1 MLGLLTDFVEELRA
15 AGIPASTV
23 ETIDALEAVA
33 VVDLADRA
41 ALKAALGATLVKS
54 ARHLDAFDTAF
65 EVFFGLDR
73 PPPPSGSDIGGESV
87 CTDSSSDS
95 SSPQGGSGGSGSLSE
110 LLAAAMGSHD
120 WDTVR
125 GLVERAVEELAQMTS
140 GRPVGGAYYLYRTL
154 RRLDVDSLR
163 RMLLELAEEQRTHP
177 GLADETLERRL
188 RYEEVDALIER
199 LREELLAEI
208 RRRLVADR
216 GSQAVA
222 ATLRAP
228 PLEELDLMHASDDQ
242 LRRIE
247 ELIGPL
253 TRKLAAR
260 LARRDLHRRRGRLD
274 FRRTVRA
281 SLATGGVPL
290 DLRFRSMRRFRP
302 EIFLLCDV
310 SGSMATFA
318 RFTLQF
324 TYAMSARFAG
334 LRAFAFVDG
343 VDEITHLL
351 TPGLRF
357 GEAAQR
363 IFSEAEVVEL
373 DGHSDYGNAFSRFS
387 VSYGGEL
394 TARSTVIIAGDARNN
409 YRDFG
414 EEALAEM
421 AGAAEAVFW
430 LNPEPRAY
438 WDTGDS
444 LQSRMSAH
452 CTEVFEV
459 RNLLQLE
466 QFVENLADFRR
477 KSPPGPVRRAASPIG
492 R

>member
-1 MLGLLTDFVEELRA
+1 MLSLLTDFVEELRA

-23 ETIDALEAVA
+23 ETIDALEALA
-33 VVDLADRA
+33 VVDLADRP

-65 EVFFGLDR
+65 EVFFGLGR
-73 PPPPSGSDIGGESV
+73 PPPPAETGIGGEAV
-87 CTDSSSDS
+87 SSDNS
-95 SSPQGGSGGSGSLSE
+95 SQGGVSGGMGSLAE
-110 LLAAAMGSHD
+110 LLAAAMGAED
-120 WDTVR
+120 WESVR
-125 GLVERAVEELAQMTS
+125 ALVERAVEDLAGMTA

-163 RMLLELAEEQRTHP
+163 TLLMDLMEERGLHP
-177 GLADETLERRL
+177 GLADEALGRRL
-188 RYEEVDALIER
+188 RTEEVDALIER
-199 LREELLAEI
+199 LREELMAEI

-216 GSQAVA
+216 GRQAVA
-222 ATLRAP
+222 STLRSP
-228 PLEELDLMHASDDQ
+228 PLEETDLMHASDAQ

-260 LARRDLHRRRGRLD
+260 LARRDLHRRRGRPD

-290 DLRFRSMRRFRP
+290 DLRFRAMRRFRP

-324 TYAMSARFAG
+324 TYAMSARFSS

-343 VDEITHLL
+343 VDEVTDLL

-357 GEAAQR
+357 GEAARR

-387 VSYGGEL
+387 DRYGGEL
-394 TARSTVIIAGDARNN
+394 TARSTVIITGDARNN

-414 EEALAEM
+414 WEALAEM
-421 AGAAEAVFW
+421 AGAAEAVYW

-444 LQSRMSAH
+444 LQSRMSVH
-452 CTEVFEV
+452 CTEVYEV
-459 RNLLQLE
+459 RNLAQLE
-466 QFVENLADFRR
+466 QFVENLADYRR
-477 KSPPGPVRRAASPIG
+477 KGPARPVRRPVSPIG
-492 R
+492 L

>member
-23 ETIDALEAVA
+23 ETIDALEAMA

-41 ALKAALGATLVKS
+41 ALKSALGATLVKS

-65 EVFFGLDR
+65 EVFFGVDR
-73 PPPPSGSDIGGESV
+73 PAPPAERDIGGEV
-87 CTDSSSDS
+87 AASDG
-95 SSPQGGSGGSGSLSE
+95 SSPQGGAGGMGSLAE
-110 LLAAAMGSHD
+110 LIAAAMGSHD
-120 WDTVR
+120 WETLKD
-125 GLVERAVEELAQMTS
+125 LVQRAVEELAGMTS

-163 RMLLELAEEQRTHP
+163 QMLMEMLEERGLHP
-177 GLADETLERRL
+177 GVKEETLERRF
-188 RYEEVDALIER
+188 RNEEVDALIER
-199 LREELLAEI
+199 LREELVAEI

-228 PLEELDLMHASDDQ
+228 PLEEMDLMHASDAH

-260 LARRDLHRRRGRLD
+260 LARRDLHRRQGRLD

-281 SLATGGVPL
+281 SLATGGVPV

-324 TYAMSARFAG
+324 TYAMSARFSS

-343 VDEITHLL
+343 VDEITGLL

-387 VSYGGEL
+387 DRYGGEL

-414 EEALAEM
+414 GEALAEM
-421 AGAAEAVFW
+421 ATVAEAVYW

-452 CTEVFEV
+452 CTDVYEV

-466 QFVENLADFRR
+466 HFVENLADYRR
-477 KSPPGPVRRAASPIG
+477 RRPIRPIRRSALPIG

>member
-1 MLGLLTDFVEELRA
+1 MLGLLTDFVEELRE
-15 AGIPASTV
+15 AGVPVSTV
-23 ETIDALEAVA
+23 EAIDALEAVV

-65 EVFFGLDR
+65 EVFFGLGR
-73 PPPPSGSDIGGESV
+73 PPPPAEADIGGESA
-87 CTDSSSDS
+87 SSDS
-95 SSPQGGSGGSGSLSE
+95 SSPQGGSGGLESLAE
-110 LLAAAMGSHD
+110 LLAAAMGSND
-120 WDTVR
+120 WETVR
-125 GLVERAVEELAQMTS
+125 GLVERAVEELAGMTS

-154 RRLDVDSLR
+154 RRLDSNFLR
-163 RMLLELAEEQRTHP
+163 QMLMELMEERGSHP
-177 GLADETLERRL
+177 GLGEETLERRL
-188 RYEEVDALIER
+188 RAEEVDALIER
-199 LREELLAEI
+199 LREELMAEI

-222 ATLRAP
+222 TTLRAP
-228 PLEELDLMHASDDQ
+228 PLEEMDLMHASDAQ

-260 LARRDLHRRRGRLD
+260 LTRRDLHRRQGRLD

-324 TYAMSARFAG
+324 TYAMSARFSS

-343 VDEITHLL
+343 VDEITDLL

-373 DGHSDYGNAFSRFS
+373 DGHSDYGNAFSRFANR
-387 VSYGGEL
+387 YGGEL

-414 EEALAEM
+414 GKALGEM
-421 AGAAEAVFW
+421 ATVAEAVYW

-452 CTEVFEV
+452 CTEVYEV

-466 QFVENLADFRR
+466 QFVENLADYRR
-477 KSPPGPVRRAASPIG
+477 KPSVGAIRRSASPIG

>member
-1 MLGLLTDFVEELRA
+1 VLGLLTDFVEELRA
-15 AGIPASTV
+15 AGIPVSTV
-23 ETIDALEAVA
+23 ETIDALEAAA

-54 ARHLDAFDTAF
+54 ARHLDAFDIAF

-73 PPPPSGSDIGGESV
+73 PPPPAETDIGRESV
-87 CTDSSSDS
+87 SVDDSSL
-95 SSPQGGSGGSGSLSE
+95 QGTSGGVGSLAE

-120 WDTVR
+120 WETVR
-125 GLVERAVEELAQMTS
+125 GLVEQAVEELAGMTS

-163 RMLLELAEEQRTHP
+163 RMLMELVEERGSHP
-177 GLADETLERRL
+177 GLGDEILERRL
-188 RYEEVDALIER
+188 RAEQVDALIER
-199 LREELLAEI
+199 LREELMAEI

-228 PLEELDLMHASDDQ
+228 PLEEMDLMHASDAQ

-260 LARRDLHRRRGRLD
+260 LARRDLHRRQGRLD

-290 DLRFRSMRRFRP
+290 DVRFRSMRRFRP

-324 TYAMSARFAG
+324 TYAMSARFSS

-343 VDEITHLL
+343 VDEITDLL

-387 VSYGGEL
+387 NRYGGEL

-409 YRDFG
+409 YRDFAG
-414 EEALAEM
+414 EALAEM
-421 AGAAEAVFW
+421 ARVAEAVYW

-452 CTEVFEV
+452 CTEVYEV

-466 QFVENLADFRR
+466 QFVENLADYRR
-477 KSPPGPVRRAASPIG
+477 KAPVGPIRAPASPVG

>member
-1 MLGLLTDFVEELRA
+1 MLSLLTDFVEELRA
-15 AGIPASTV
+15 AGVPVSTV
-23 ETIDALEAVA
+23 ETIDALGALE
-33 VVDLADRA
+33 VVNLADRD
-41 ALKAALGATLVKS
+41 ALKSALGATLVKS
-54 ARHLDAFDTAF
+54 ARHMDAFDTAF
-65 EVFFGLDR
+65 EVFFALNR
-73 PPPPSGSDIGGESV
+73 PPPPAEAEIATQAVSTDGSSQTGAAGGL
-87 CTDSSSDS
+87 
-95 SSPQGGSGGSGSLSE
+95 GSLAES
-110 LLAAAMGSHD
+110 LAAALGSHD
-120 WDTVR
+120 WETLR
-125 GLVERAVEELAQMTS
+125 RLVERAVEELAGMTS
-140 GRPVGGAYYLYRTL
+140 GRPVGGAYYLYRTM
-154 RRLDVDSLR
+154 RRLDIDSLR
-163 RMLLELAEEQRTHP
+163 EMLAELLGEQGLHP
-177 GLADETLERRL
+177 GLNEEVLENRFRA
-188 RYEEVDALIER
+188 EEVDALIER
-199 LREELLAEI
+199 LRKELMTEI

-216 GSQAVA
+216 GSQPVA

-228 PLEELDLMHASDDQ
+228 PLEELDLMHASEVQ

-247 ELIGPL
+247 EMIGPL

-290 DLRFRSMRRFRP
+290 DLRFRAMRRFRP

-324 TYAMSARFAG
+324 TYAMSARFSS

-343 VDEITHLL
+343 VDEITDLL
-351 TPGLRF
+351 IPGLRF
-357 GEAAQR
+357 GAVAQR

-373 DGHSDYGNAFSRFS
+373 DGHSDYGNALSRFS
-387 VSYGGEL
+387 DRYGSEL
-394 TARSTVIIAGDARNN
+394 TPRSTVIIAGDARNN
-409 YRDFG
+409 YRGFDG
-414 EEALAEM
+414 EALAET
-421 AGAAEAVFW
+421 ARVAEAVYW

-452 CTEVFEV
+452 CTHVYEV

-466 QFVENLADFRR
+466 QFVENLADHRR
-477 KSPPGPVRRAASPIG
+477 KAPIPPIRRSASPIV

>member
-15 AGIPASTV
+15 AGIPVSTV

-65 EVFFGLDR
+65 EVFFALDR
-73 PPPPSGSDIGGESV
+73 PPPPAESDIGGESV
-87 CTDSSSDS
+87 SPDG
-95 SSPQGGSGGSGSLSE
+95 SSPQGRSGGSGSLAE

-120 WDTVR
+120 WETVR
-125 GLVERAVEELAQMTS
+125 GLVERAVEELAGMTS

-154 RRLDVDSLR
+154 RRLDVDALR
-163 RMLLELAEEQRTHP
+163 QMLMELMEERGPHTGP
-177 GLADETLERRL
+177 GGEALERRF
-188 RYEEVDALIER
+188 RAEEVDALIER
-199 LREELLAEI
+199 LREELMAEI

-228 PLEELDLMHASDDQ
+228 PLEEMDLMHASDAQ

-260 LARRDLHRRRGRLD
+260 LARRDVHRRRGRLD

-290 DLRFRSMRRFRP
+290 DVRFRSMRRFRP

-310 SGSMATFA
+310 SGSMVTFA

-324 TYAMSARFAG
+324 TYAMSARFSS

-343 VDEITHLL
+343 VDEITDLL

-387 VSYGGEL
+387 NRYGGEL

-409 YRDFG
+409 YRDFPG
-414 EEALAEM
+414 EALAEM
-421 AGAAEAVFW
+421 ARVAEAVYW

-452 CTEVFEV
+452 CTEVYEV

-466 QFVENLADFRR
+466 RFVENLADYRR
-477 KSPPGPVRRAASPIG
+477 KAPVGPIRRPVSPIG

>member
-1 MLGLLTDFVEELRA
+1 VLGLLTDFVEELRA
-15 AGIPASTV
+15 AGIPVSTV

-65 EVFFGLDR
+65 EVFFALDR
-73 PPPPSGSDIGGESV
+73 PPPPAEFDIGGESV
-87 CTDSSSDS
+87 SPDG
-95 SSPQGGSGGSGSLSE
+95 SSPQGSSGGSGSLAE

-120 WDTVR
+120 WETVR
-125 GLVERAVEELAQMTS
+125 GLVERAVEELAGMTS

-154 RRLDVDSLR
+154 RRLDVDALR
-163 RMLLELAEEQRTHP
+163 QMLMELMEERGPHT
-177 GLADETLERRL
+177 GLGGEALERRF
-188 RYEEVDALIER
+188 RAEEVDALIER
-199 LREELLAEI
+199 LREELMAEI

-228 PLEELDLMHASDDQ
+228 PLEEMDLMHASDAQ

-290 DLRFRSMRRFRP
+290 DVRFRSMRRFRP

-324 TYAMSARFAG
+324 TYAMSARFSS

-343 VDEITHLL
+343 VDEITDLL

-387 VSYGGEL
+387 NRYGGEL

-409 YRDFG
+409 YRDFPG
-414 EEALAEM
+414 EALAEM
-421 AGAAEAVFW
+421 ARVAEAVYW

-452 CTEVFEV
+452 CTEVYEV

-466 QFVENLADFRR
+466 RFVENLADYRR
-477 KSPPGPVRRAASPIG
+477 KAPVGPIRRPVSPIG

>member
-15 AGIPASTV
+15 AGVPVSTV

-41 ALKAALGATLVKS
+41 ALKSALGATLVKS

-73 PPPPSGSDIGGESV
+73 PPPPVETDMGGGSV
-87 CTDSSSDS
+87 PTDG
-95 SSPQGGSGGSGSLSE
+95 SSPDGSSGGWGSLAE

-120 WDTVR
+120 WETVG
-125 GLVERAVEELAQMTS
+125 GLVERAVEELAGMTS

-154 RRLDVDSLR
+154 RRLDVDALR
-163 RMLLELAEEQRTHP
+163 QMLMDLMEERGSHR
-177 GLADETLERRL
+177 GLGEETLERRF
-188 RYEEVDALIER
+188 RAEEVDALIER
-199 LREELLAEI
+199 LREELMAEI

-228 PLEELDLMHASDDQ
+228 PLEEMDLMHASDAQ

-260 LARRDLHRRRGRLD
+260 LSRRDLHRRRGRLD

-290 DLRFRSMRRFRP
+290 DLRFRSVRRFRP

-324 TYAMSARFAG
+324 TYAMSARFSS

-343 VDEITHLL
+343 VDEITDLL

-387 VSYGGEL
+387 NRYGGEL

-414 EEALAEM
+414 PEALAEM
-421 AGAAEAVFW
+421 ARSAEAVYW

-452 CTEVFEV
+452 CTEVYEV

-466 QFVENLADFRR
+466 QFVENLADHRR
-477 KSPPGPVRRAASPIG
+477 KRPVGPIRRSAPPIYR
-492 R
+492 

>member
-15 AGIPASTV
+15 AGVPASTV

-73 PPPPSGSDIGGESV
+73 PPPPAGSDVGGESV
-87 CTDSSSDS
+87 SPDG
-95 SSPQGGSGGSGSLSE
+95 SSPQGGSGGSGSVAE

-125 GLVERAVEELAQMTS
+125 GLVERAVEELAGMTS

-154 RRLDVDSLR
+154 RRLDVDALR
-163 RMLLELAEEQRTHP
+163 QMLMELIEERGSHP
-177 GLADETLERRL
+177 GLGDETLERRF
-188 RYEEVDALIER
+188 RAEEVDALIER
-199 LREELLAEI
+199 LREELMAEI

-228 PLEELDLMHASDDQ
+228 PLEEMDLMHASDAQ

-260 LARRDLHRRRGRLD
+260 LARRDLHRRQGRLD

-324 TYAMSARFAG
+324 TYAMSARFSS

-343 VDEITHLL
+343 VDEITGLL

-387 VSYGGEL
+387 NRYGGEL

-414 EEALAEM
+414 GEALAEM
-421 AGAAEAVFW
+421 ARVAEAVYW

-452 CTEVFEV
+452 CTEVYEV
-459 RNLLQLE
+459 RSLLQLE
-466 QFVENLADFRR
+466 QFVERLADYR
-477 KSPPGPVRRAASPIG
+477 RRAPVGPIRRPVSPIG

>member
-1 MLGLLTDFVEELRA
+1 MLSLLTDFVEELRA
-15 AGIPASTV
+15 AGVPVSMA

-33 VVDLADRA
+33 VVDLADRP
-41 ALKAALGATLVKS
+41 ALKAALEATLVKS
-54 ARHLDAFDTAF
+54 ARHLDAFATAF
-65 EVFFGLDR
+65 EVFFGLGR
-73 PPPPSGSDIGGESV
+73 PPPPADAEMGGESASSDV
-87 CTDSSSDS
+87 SSS
-95 SSPQGGSGGSGSLSE
+95 QGGSGGLGSLAE
-110 LLAAAMGSHD
+110 LLAAAMGSND
-120 WDTVR
+120 WETVR
-125 GLVERAVEELAQMTS
+125 GLVERAVEELAGMTS

-163 RMLLELAEEQRTHP
+163 QMLAELLEERGSHP
-177 GLADETLERRL
+177 GLGEETLERRL
-188 RYEEVDALIER
+188 RDEEVEALIER
-199 LREELLAEI
+199 LREELMAEI

-228 PLEELDLMHASDDQ
+228 ALEEMDLMHASDAQ

-290 DLRFRSMRRFRP
+290 DVRFRSMRRFRP

-324 TYAMSARFAG
+324 TYAMSARFSS

-343 VDEITHLL
+343 VDEITDLL
-351 TPGLRF
+351 VPGLRF

-373 DGHSDYGNAFSRFS
+373 DGHSDYGNAFARFS
-387 VSYGGEL
+387 NRYGGEL

-421 AGAAEAVFW
+421 ARSAEAVYW

-444 LQSRMSAH
+444 LQSRMSAY
-452 CTEVFEV
+452 CTQVYEV

-466 QFVENLADFRR
+466 QFVENLADYRR
-477 KSPPGPVRRAASPIG
+477 KRPVGPVRRSALPTG

>member
-1 MLGLLTDFVEELRA
+1 MLGLLTDFVEELRE
-15 AGIPASTV
+15 AGVPVSTV
-23 ETIDALEAVA
+23 EAIDALEAVV

-65 EVFFGLDR
+65 EVFFGLGR
-73 PPPPSGSDIGGESV
+73 PPPPAEADIGGESA
-87 CTDSSSDS
+87 SSDS
-95 SSPQGGSGGSGSLSE
+95 SSPQGGSGGLESLAE
-110 LLAAAMGSHD
+110 LLAAAMGSND
-120 WDTVR
+120 WGTVR
-125 GLVERAVEELAQMTS
+125 GLVERAVEELAGMTS

-154 RRLDVDSLR
+154 RRLDSNFLR
-163 RMLLELAEEQRTHP
+163 QMLMELMEERGSHP
-177 GLADETLERRL
+177 GLGEETLERRL
-188 RYEEVDALIER
+188 RAEEVDALIER
-199 LREELLAEI
+199 LREELMAEI

-222 ATLRAP
+222 TTLRAP
-228 PLEELDLMHASDDQ
+228 PLEEMDLMHASDAQ

-260 LARRDLHRRRGRLD
+260 LTRRDLHRRQGRLD

-324 TYAMSARFAG
+324 TYAMSARFSS

-343 VDEITHLL
+343 VDEITDLL

-373 DGHSDYGNAFSRFS
+373 DGHSDYGNAFSRFANR
-387 VSYGGEL
+387 YGGEL

-414 EEALAEM
+414 GEALGEM
-421 AGAAEAVFW
+421 ATVAEAVYW

-452 CTEVFEV
+452 CTEVYEV

-466 QFVENLADFRR
+466 QFVENLADYRR
-477 KSPPGPVRRAASPIG
+477 KPSVGAIRRSASPIG

>member
-23 ETIDALEAVA
+23 ETIDALEAMA

-41 ALKAALGATLVKS
+41 ALKSALGATLVKS

-65 EVFFGLDR
+65 EVFFGVDR
-73 PPPPSGSDIGGESV
+73 PPPPAEREIGGEAAA
-87 CTDSSSDS
+87 SDG
-95 SSPQGGSGGSGSLSE
+95 SSPQGGAGGMGSLAE
-110 LLAAAMGSHD
+110 LIAAAMGSHD
-120 WDTVR
+120 WETLKD
-125 GLVERAVEELAQMTS
+125 LVQRAVEELAGMTS

-163 RMLLELAEEQRTHP
+163 QMLMEMLEERGLHP
-177 GLADETLERRL
+177 GVNEETLERRF
-188 RYEEVDALIER
+188 RNEEVEALIER
-199 LREELLAEI
+199 LREELVAEI

-228 PLEELDLMHASDDQ
+228 PLEEMDLMHASDAH

-281 SLATGGVPL
+281 SLATGGVPV

-324 TYAMSARFAG
+324 TYAMSARFSAPSPSLTG
-334 LRAFAFVDG
+334 WTRSRASSHPGFASG
-343 VDEITHLL
+343 RPLSGSSRKPRWWSWTAIPTTGTPSPGSL
-351 TPGLRF
+351 TVT
-357 GEAAQR
+357 EA
-363 IFSEAEVVEL
+363 
-373 DGHSDYGNAFSRFS
+373 N
-387 VSYGGEL
+387 
-394 TARSTVIIAGDARNN
+394 
-409 YRDFG
+409 
-414 EEALAEM
+414 
-421 AGAAEAVFW
+421 
-430 LNPEPRAY
+430 
-438 WDTGDS
+438 
-444 LQSRMSAH
+444 
-452 CTEVFEV
+452 
-459 RNLLQLE
+459 
-466 QFVENLADFRR
+466 
-477 KSPPGPVRRAASPIG
+477 
-492 R
+492 

>member
-15 AGIPASTV
+15 AGIPVSTV
-23 ETIDALEAVA
+23 ETIDALEAAA

-65 EVFFGLDR
+65 EVFFGLGR
-73 PPPPSGSDIGGESV
+73 PPPPAETDIGGGSV
-87 CTDSSSDS
+87 SSDDP
-95 SSPQGGSGGSGSLSE
+95 SPQGSSGGAGSLAE
-110 LLAAAMGSHD
+110 LLAAAMGGHD
-120 WDTVR
+120 WETVR
-125 GLVERAVEELAQMTS
+125 GLVERAVEELAGMTS

-163 RMLLELAEEQRTHP
+163 QMLMELVEERGSHP
-177 GLADETLERRL
+177 GLGDETLERRL
-188 RYEEVDALIER
+188 RAEEVDALIER
-199 LREELLAEI
+199 LREELMAEI

-228 PLEELDLMHASDDQ
+228 PLEEMDLMHASDAQ

-260 LARRDLHRRRGRLD
+260 LARRDLHRRQGRLD

-290 DLRFRSMRRFRP
+290 DVRFRSMRRFRP

-324 TYAMSARFAG
+324 TYAMSARFSS

-343 VDEITHLL
+343 VDEITDLL

-387 VSYGGEL
+387 NRYGGEL

-409 YRDFG
+409 YRDFTG
-414 EEALAEM
+414 EALAEM
-421 AGAAEAVFW
+421 ARVAEAVYW

-452 CTEVFEV
+452 CTEVYEV

-466 QFVENLADFRR
+466 QFVENLADHRR
-477 KSPPGPVRRAASPIG
+477 KRPVGPIRAPASPVG

>member
-15 AGIPASTV
+15 AGIPVSTV
-23 ETIDALEAVA
+23 ETIDALEAAA

-65 EVFFGLDR
+65 EVFFGLGR
-73 PPPPSGSDIGGESV
+73 PPPPAETDIGGGSV
-87 CTDSSSDS
+87 SSDDP
-95 SSPQGGSGGSGSLSE
+95 SPQGSSGGAGSLAE
-110 LLAAAMGSHD
+110 LLAAAMGGHD
-120 WDTVR
+120 WETVR
-125 GLVERAVEELAQMTS
+125 GLVERAVEELAGMTS

-163 RMLLELAEEQRTHP
+163 QMLMELVEERGSHP
-177 GLADETLERRL
+177 GLGDETLERRL
-188 RYEEVDALIER
+188 RAEEVDALIER
-199 LREELLAEI
+199 LREELMAEI

-228 PLEELDLMHASDDQ
+228 PLEEMDLMHASDAQ

-260 LARRDLHRRRGRLD
+260 LARRDLHRRQGRLD

-290 DLRFRSMRRFRP
+290 DVRFRSMRRFRP

-324 TYAMSARFAG
+324 TYAMSARFSS

-343 VDEITHLL
+343 VDEITDLL

-387 VSYGGEL
+387 NRYGGEL

-409 YRDFG
+409 YRDFTG
-414 EEALAEM
+414 EALAEM
-421 AGAAEAVFW
+421 ARVAEAVYW

-452 CTEVFEV
+452 CTEVYEV

-466 QFVENLADFRR
+466 QFVENLADHRR
-477 KSPPGPVRRAASPIG
+477 KRPVGPIRAQASPVG

>member
-23 ETIDALEAVA
+23 ETIDALEAMA

-41 ALKAALGATLVKS
+41 ALKSALGATLVKS

-65 EVFFGLDR
+65 EVFFGVDR
-73 PPPPSGSDIGGESV
+73 PPPPAESDIGGE
-87 CTDSSSDS
+87 TAASDG
-95 SSPQGGSGGSGSLSE
+95 SSPQGGAGGMGSLAE
-110 LLAAAMGSHD
+110 LIAAAMGSHD
-120 WDTVR
+120 WETLKD
-125 GLVERAVEELAQMTS
+125 LVQRAVEELAGMTS

-163 RMLLELAEEQRTHP
+163 QMLMEMLEERGLHP
-177 GLADETLERRL
+177 GVNEETLGRRF
-188 RYEEVDALIER
+188 RNEEVEALIER
-199 LREELLAEI
+199 LREELVAEI

-228 PLEELDLMHASDDQ
+228 PLEEMDLMHASDAH

-281 SLATGGVPL
+281 SLATGGVPV

-324 TYAMSARFAG
+324 TYAMSARFSS

-343 VDEITHLL
+343 VDEITDLL

-387 VSYGGEL
+387 DRYGGEL

-414 EEALAEM
+414 GEALAEM
-421 AGAAEAVFW
+421 ATVAEAVYW

-452 CTEVFEV
+452 CTEVYEV

-466 QFVENLADFRR
+466 HFVENLADYRR
-477 KSPPGPVRRAASPIG
+477 RRPVRPIRGSALPIG